1 MRITDILNCIY
12 IGNCQHFK
20 STLIFLIYDL
30 IDRRKENQD
39 KHLWQVSLIS
49 KKNTKKREIFRK
61 IPCQYDLGRM
71 SLKNVSESVIS
82 DKNHPSKNS
91 HEVNPCGKLL
101 PDNNQGSTHTGKKSD
116 EHNQDGEKDLIG
128 QQKIEP
134 LGPPLEDHECRAAV
148 SEAATITPQR
158 APKEGKF
165 QDPKEQGGNI
175 SNQSAL
181 KVRHKAPTRKN
192 HFEVHE
198 CEKSTLFK
206 HEKINM
212 EEKTHE
218 SNENGNNF
226 RPKTHLA
233 QLHKTPTG
241 KKTFECHHGNNS
253 FYQESHLTQHE
264 KTHTEEELYDSNK
277 CGKNFHKS

>member
-1 MRITDILNCIY
+1 M
-12 IGNCQHFK
+12 
-20 STLIFLIYDL
+20 
-30 IDRRKENQD
+30 
-39 KHLWQVSLIS
+39 WQVSLIS

-165 QDPKEQGGNI
+165 LFLRNRGEISATSQPSKSGTKLPQGRITLKFMSVRSQLCLNMRKLTWRKKPMNLMKMGII
-175 SNQSAL
+175 SGQRPTSLNFIKLPRERKRLNAIIAIILFTRNHTSL
-181 KVRHKAPTRKN
+181 NMRRHTQKRNYMTVTN
-192 HFEVHE
+192 V
-198 CEKSTLFK
+198 
-206 HEKINM
+206 
-212 EEKTHE
+212 EKTSTNHKLLTLKE
-218 SNENGNNF
+218 LKQERNPVNVIVPLGSQPLLISREH
-226 RPKTHLA
+226 RKT
-233 QLHKTPTG
+233 
-241 KKTFECHHGNNS
+241 
-253 FYQESHLTQHE
+253 
-264 KTHTEEELYDSNK
+264 
-277 CGKNFHKS
+277 